1 MSDPTC
7 LNMALDVLRDCGGVI
22 EARLLTDEEKES
34 ILEVEEKAED
44 KIAYGMCKTVN
55 KGVREALSMQH
66 TAGLVIDSSIFEYP
80 HHPGMRMLYE
90 DTIVGEQVKDE
101 ARVQEL
107 KKNRANFFLWDEFVL
122 YMSKLPRGAEERK
135 KLRMVY
141 MERPAAQLEG
151 HPCVVRSVLGT
162 PSMDGDL
169 LVKEILSARSDKPT
183 IGTCLV
189 GFELKESTIK

>member
-7 LNMALDVLRDCGGVI
+7 LNTVLNALRNCGGVI
-22 EARLLTDEEKES
+22 EARLLTNEEKKTV
-34 ILEVEEKAED
+34 LEIEEKSEE

-55 KGVREALSMQH
+55 KGVREALSMQY
-66 TAGLVIDSSIFEYP
+66 TAGLVIDSSVFEYP

-90 DTIVGEQVKDE
+90 DTIVGEQVKDK
-101 ARVQEL
+101 ARVEEL

-122 YMSKLPRGAEERK
+122 YMSKLPRGVEERK

-141 MERPAAQLEG
+141 MERPAAQLDG
-151 HPCVVRSVLGT
+151 HSCVLRSVLGT
-162 PSMDGDL
+162 PSTDGDL
-169 LVKEILSARSDKPT
+169 LVKELLSARSDKPT
-183 IGTCLV
+183 IGTCIV